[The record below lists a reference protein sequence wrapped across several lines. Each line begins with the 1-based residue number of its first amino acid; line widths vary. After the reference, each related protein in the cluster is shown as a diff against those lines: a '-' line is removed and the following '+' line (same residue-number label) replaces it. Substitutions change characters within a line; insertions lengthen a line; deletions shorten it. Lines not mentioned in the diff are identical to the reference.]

1 MYQTDA
7 TIARQIV
14 VALVA
19 TAIPTTPPVVR
30 LDLLANDGVGVGAV
44 GKAENVGSERGRGT
58 G

>member
-1 MYQTDA
+1 MYQKDA

-19 TAIPTTPPVVR
+19 TAIPTTPPEVR
-30 LDLLANDGVGVGAV
+30 LDLLTGGVGVGM
-44 GKAENVGSERGRGT
+44 GKAENVGSEKARGLT

>member
-30 LDLLANDGVGVGAV
+30 LDLRADGVGVGV